1 MKVKALVV
9 AAMVITSVNAG
20 LHRRGEDSP
29 SKASSS
35 GEEQSANGSNTG
47 NTVVNPA
54 CDFVYAMLRVLQTK
68 IYELDEES
76 YIYQAVISEMNNRS
90 AWVLAKQVETHYE
103 SYNVA
108 CAKLEASKEQSTNLK
123 REYLRIFQ
131 TRGSMGCDEAVFH
144 TIFEK
149 DGILFSPI

>member
-47 NTVVNPA
+47 STVVNPI
-54 CDFVYAMLRVLQTK
+54 CSIVYAMLKGLQTK

-131 TRGSMGCDEAVFH
+131 TRGFMGCDEAVFH